1 MAKLQNFSGKL
12 CESEYE
18 EAFLSY
24 LQEEGW
30 TYCAGKEVFP
40 WRQKSISFM
49 EQKRQGG
56 IAGNSQMHVFVPHFF
71 CRTVF

>member
-1 MAKLQNFSGKL
+1 MAKLQNFNGKL

-56 IAGNSQMHVFVPHFF
+56 IVKGKRN
-71 CRTVF
+71 RTVF

>member
-30 TYCAGKEVFP
+30 TYCAGKEVPRTFF
-40 WRQKSISFM
+40 RDVLIVDDMK
-49 EQKRQGG
+49 
-56 IAGNSQMHVFVPHFF
+56 VFLSKTNPDLTAEDV
-71 CRTVF
+71 

>member
-30 TYCAGKEVFP
+30 TYCAGKEVFQ
-40 WRQKSISFM
+40 WRQKSILFM
-49 EQKRQGG
+49 EQKRHGG
-56 IAGNSQMHVFVPHFF
+56 IVKGKRN
-71 CRTVF
+71 RTVF